1 MKLLVNKAN
10 LTDLWAR
17 NYATI
22 QYGFDFKICLQT
34 QKSYQAFWET
44 GPNSVIVAVF
54 TFTICISEVLR
65 VIQYN

>member
-34 QKSYQAFWET
+34 QKVTRPFEKQAQT
-44 GPNSVIVAVF
+44 QLLLLCLHS
-54 TFTICISEVLR
+54 
-65 VIQYN
+65 